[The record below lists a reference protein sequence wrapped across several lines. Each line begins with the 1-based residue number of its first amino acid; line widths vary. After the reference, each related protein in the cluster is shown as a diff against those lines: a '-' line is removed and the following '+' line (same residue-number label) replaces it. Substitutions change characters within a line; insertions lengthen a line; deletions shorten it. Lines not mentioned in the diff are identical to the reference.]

1 MEPAPTDDS
10 KSDDPTSREARR
22 DRLAR
27 EHPVRFTLQRVG
39 VAVVEVVLG
48 VLGVGAIIGV
58 FVRGLLP
65 DINWAWLPDVSV
77 PQWIQNLEPPEWLR
91 YIDPFYWLG
100 RLDIPWP
107 SIDLPGWL
115 TGSTKYWLPIAIAL
129 VVALGEVDRRRKKAD
144 DTGTDQD

>member
-1 MEPAPTDDS
+1 MEDA
-10 KSDDPTSREARR
+10 KSTREARR

-27 EHPVRFTLQRVG
+27 VHPVRFTLQRVG

-65 DINWAWLPDVSV
+65 DVSWGWLPDV
-77 PQWIQNLEPPEWLR
+77 PRWIQDLDSPEWLK
-91 YIDPFYWLG
+91 YVDPFYWIG

-107 SIDLPGWL
+107 GIDLPEWL
-115 TGSTKYWLPIAIAL
+115 TGSTKYWLPIVIAL
-129 VVALGEVDRRRKKAD
+129 VVALGEVDRRRKRSAD
-144 DTGTDQD
+144 HADRD